1 MSNILVNQ
9 LTGNTTDTTID
20 VFAGHAADS
29 TTRTNLEQGLAKAWA
44 KWDASST
51 VTLDDSLN
59 TTSISDNG
67 TGDFE
72 QNLTNS
78 MNNADYSVTATIK
91 YYHASKDATVSTTSM
106 FPIFCYYVSST
117 GGGRTAYDTSYIST
131 HALGDLA

>member
-1 MSNILVNQ
+1 MSTILV
-9 LTGNTTDTTID
+9 
-20 VFAGHAADS
+20 AALLVLPLLALLQSRVSNS
-29 TTRTNLEQGLAKAWA
+29 TTTNLQQGLAKAWA

-59 TTSISDNG
+59 TTSITDNG

-91 YYHASKDATVSTTSM
+91 FYHVSKDATVSTTSM
-106 FPIFCYYVSST
+106 FPIFC
-117 GGGRTAYDTSYIST
+117 TSFP
-131 HALGDLA
+131 ARGW

>member
-1 MSNILVNQ
+1 MAFGIIKADTLTHSTAGSLATNFVVN
-9 LTGNTTDTTID
+9 G
-20 VFAGHAADS
+20 S
-29 TTRTNLEQGLAKAWA
+29 AKAWA

-59 TTSISDNG
+59 TTSITDNG

-91 YYHASKDATVSTTSM
+91 YYHVSKDATVSTTSM

-117 GGGRTAYDTSYIST
+117 GGGRTGYDTSYIST